1 MQFAGDYRSTYFL
14 GSASLEAL
22 SRSSSS
28 CFFFTMVGTNY
39 RNHLHRLSEVGI
51 WLQSR
56 RLTSTHKTLFDGTKL
71 ALLRIRI
78 VVNASDT
85 TPRPV

>member
-1 MQFAGDYRSTYFL
+1 
-14 GSASLEAL
+14 
-22 SRSSSS
+22 
-28 CFFFTMVGTNY
+28 MVGTNY